1 MSTEQKVAVVT
12 GAARGI
18 GKACAMDLARAGY
31 NLVLVDL
38 LEKELADTAGQI
50 AAEGRKALS
59 FVADVSSHK
68 RAGEI
73 VAETIQSFGRIDFFA
88 EQRRSFGAGRHSRH
102 FRR

>member
-38 LEKELADTAGQI
+38 LSKRNWRTRPGRLPPR
-50 AAEGRKALS
+50 AERRCRSLQTYPATS
-59 FVADVSSHK
+59 APARSSP
-68 RAGEI
+68 
-73 VAETIQSFGRIDFFA
+73 
-88 EQRRSFGAGRHSRH
+88 RRSSRSAGSI
-102 FRR
+102 FC